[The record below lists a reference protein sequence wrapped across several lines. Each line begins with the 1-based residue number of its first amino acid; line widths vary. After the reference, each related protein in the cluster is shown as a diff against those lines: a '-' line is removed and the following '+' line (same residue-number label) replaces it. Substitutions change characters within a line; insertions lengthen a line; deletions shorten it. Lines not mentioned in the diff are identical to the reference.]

1 MEYPEEEALNIYTDG
16 SSLPKPR
23 RGGLAA
29 LFLLINEN
37 GVEETHEPMMQGYSG
52 ATNNQMELEACVQ
65 ALRAA
70 TAQQPFF
77 DGDRFRRIVIHTDA
91 EYIAGNYETAIF
103 NWSKNGWLKRDDT
116 PVDNAAQWKELVGLI
131 GRSRRQ
137 GKPVQIKWVH
147 GKSSPRTKIVDKAAK
162 KRAKQAPAR
171 QLVPSEVRR
180 KKTDRPIE
188 IGSVGM
194 EGQMM
199 TINVFKTEYQRLH
212 SLEKVWY
219 SVLSKRSPYYRR
231 ASVIYADPA
240 LRLRRGHD
248 YRVRVNQDTGNPRVV
263 KVFAEVA

>member
-1 MEYPEEEALNIYTDG
+1 MEYPTEEALNIYTDG

-29 LFLLINEN
+29 LFLLINED
-37 GVEETHEPMMQGYSG
+37 GVEDTYEPAMQGYSG
-52 ATNNQMELEACVQ
+52 ATNNQMELEACIQ

-70 TAQQPFF
+70 TAQHPYF
-77 DGDRFRRIVIHTDA
+77 DRARFRRIVIHTDS
-91 EYIAGNYETAIF
+91 EYVAGNYETAIYT
-103 NWSKNGWLKRDDT
+103 WSKNGWHKRDGA
-116 PVDNAAQWKELVGLI
+116 PLDNAKQWKELVALL
-131 GRSRRQ
+131 GRSNRQ
-137 GKPVQIKWVH
+137 GKPVRIKWVQ

-162 KRAKQAPAR
+162 KRAKHAPDR

-194 EGQMM
+194 DGQMM

-212 SLEKVWY
+212 GLEKVWY

-231 ASVIYADPA
+231 ASVIYADPT
-240 LRLRRGHD
+240 LQLRRGHD
-248 YRVRVNQDTGNPRVV
+248 FRVRVNNDTANPRIV
-263 KVFAEVA
+263 KVFAEIA